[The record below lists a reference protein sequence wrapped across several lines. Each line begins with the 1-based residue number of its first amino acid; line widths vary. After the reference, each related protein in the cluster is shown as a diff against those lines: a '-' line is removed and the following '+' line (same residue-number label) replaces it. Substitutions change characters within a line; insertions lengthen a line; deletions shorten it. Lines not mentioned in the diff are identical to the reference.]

1 MRHVFPLL
9 SLLFLLP
16 TDSMAQTCGNYER
29 LRQPF
34 VGDLHF
40 HTVRSADA
48 STLDTRNTP
57 SDAFLFASGAVVGLA
72 PFVDTRTSDESSGS
86 PASSVSVSPHPY
98 CLSGKQCQY
107 TATRTLQLNAGR
119 TLDFAAT
126 TDHSEY
132 LGEDNIC
139 FWEGTEQCGSDRDCH
154 QTGQICLKSPSATT
168 GTCVPEGFASPP
180 CVLAR
185 TEITRLR
192 TGLGTGIFASYIT
205 NPFPQ
210 RFKFCKEPTGEG
222 TSCELQAK
230 NVWQSI
236 QQDANA
242 ANQPCKFTS
251 FIGYEYT
258 ATPAMGV
265 CSSDHAPCLAPRD
278 CQGVQSCQ
286 PDPNG
291 GGNNLHRNIIFANDD
306 VVDLPISYMEAPT
319 GCGQGQQCSSETK
332 GKVYPL
338 ASPEQLL
345 LQLEAAC
352 TKNPQHP
359 HCDFIS
365 IPHNSDVSDGAM
377 FIPPANPVEAELRAE
392 HEPLAE
398 IYNIKGCS
406 ECRVYSG
413 VASDDPACNFENYDF
428 SKLNGLFI
436 PQPTPSDIPPTSFVR
451 SALESGLKYQQRFS
465 INPFQLGLVG
475 SLDEHN
481 GTPGENDPEAYAL
494 IGAHGD
500 ASFANPGQVLNPS
513 YFLGLETN
521 PGGLTVAWAEEN
533 TRASIFA
540 ALKRREVYATS
551 GTRPVVRFFG
561 AANLP
566 GGLCSSGGTAVA
578 GFAAQGYGA
587 GVPMGGSLAHL
598 KQSPTFAV
606 DALMDGG
613 FTDNSGVHHPGN
625 QLQSIQIIKGWVDS
639 AGNTHESVVPI
650 AGNPNNGATVNLSNC
665 EPQGPGAAE
674 LCAEWTDPDFN
685 SSQPAFYYA
694 RTLENPSCRW
704 NQYLCNF
711 HQVNCEQPSQAGLPG
726 IPYTQYE
733 YQQCCSDQTVPK
745 TVQQR
750 AATSPIW
757 YNP

>member
-1 MRHVFPLL
+1 MEA
-9 SLLFLLP
+9 
-16 TDSMAQTCGNYER
+16 MAQTCGNYEK

-34 VGDLHF
+34 FGDLHF
-40 HTVRSADA
+40 HTTRSADA

-57 SDAFLFASGAVVGLA
+57 SDAFHFATGALVGLA
-72 PFVDTRTSDESSGS
+72 PFVDTRTADESPGS
-86 PASSVSVSPHPY
+86 PAPPVSVSPHPY
-98 CLSGKQCQY
+98 CFPGQQCQY
-107 TATRTLQLNAGR
+107 TATRTLQLNGGR

-139 FWEGTEQCGSDRDCH
+139 FWEGTEQCRSNSDCR
-154 QTGQICLKSPSATT
+154 QTGQICLKSPSTT
-168 GTCVPEGFASPP
+168 IGKCVPEGYASPQ
-180 CVLAR
+180 CILAR

-210 RFKFCKEPTGEG
+210 RFEFCKKPTGG
-222 TSCELQAK
+222 GPTCQLQAK

-242 ANQPCKFTS
+242 ANQACKFTS

-258 ATPAMGV
+258 ATPAMGI
-265 CSSDHAPCLAPRD
+265 CSTDHAPCLADID
-278 CQGVQSCQ
+278 CQGRQKCQ
-286 PDPNG
+286 NDANG
-291 GGNNLHRNIIFANDD
+291 GGNNLHRDIIFANDD
-306 VVDLPISYMEAPT
+306 VIDLPISYMEAPT
-319 GCGQGQQCSSETK
+319 GCGQGADCRNETK

-345 LQLEAAC
+345 LELEAAC
-352 TKNPQHP
+352 TRSPEHP

-365 IPHNSDVSDGAM
+365 IPHNSDVSGGAM
-377 FIPPANPVEAELRAE
+377 FLPPANPLEAELRAD

-398 IYNIKGCS
+398 VFNIKGSS

-413 VASDDPACNFENYDF
+413 LVSDDPTCNFENYDF
-428 SKLNGLFI
+428 DKLNGRFI
-436 PQPTPSDIPPTSFVR
+436 AQPTPADISTTNFVR

-465 INPFQLGLVG
+465 VNPFHLGLVG
-475 SLDEHN
+475 SIDEHN

-500 ASFANPGQVLNPS
+500 ASFANPGQVLNPA
-513 YFLGLETN
+513 YFLGLESN
-521 PGGLTVAWAEEN
+521 PGGLAVAWAEEN
-533 TRASIFA
+533 TRDSIFA

-551 GTRPVVRFFG
+551 GTRPIVRFFG

-566 GGLCSSGGTAVA
+566 DDFCSSAGTAA
-578 GFAAQGYGA
+578 ADFAAQGYSA

-598 KQSPTFAV
+598 KNAPTFAV
-606 DALMDGG
+606 DARMDRG
-613 FTDNSGVHHPGN
+613 FTDNAGVFHPGN
-625 QLQSIQIIKGWVDS
+625 QLQFIQIIKGWVDS
-639 AGNTHESVVPI
+639 GGNTHEAVVPV

-665 EPQGPGAAE
+665 EPQGEGASE
-674 LCAEWTDPDFN
+674 LCAEWTDPGFN
-685 SSQPAFYYA
+685 PSQPAFYYA
-694 RTLENPSCRW
+694 RALENPSCRW

-711 HQVNCEQPSQAGLPG
+711 QQITCAQPSQAGLPG
-726 IPYTQYE
+726 IPYTQFE
-733 YQQCCSDQTVPK
+733 YQQCCLDQTVPK

-750 AATSPIW
+750 AVTSPIW